1 LQFHSDRFAEANGF
15 ITGWEAYP
23 QAVKHFKKNNLEAP
37 SRQQFAEQFSKDTKA
52 NVKSELLP
60 PWMQGPA
67 QSTTLKYKTWQFRY
81 LGALLDAAGKG
92 NKAYVGRALG
102 ATLASAG
109 VRGLPFY
116 KTLVGAMTALGFS
129 PEDSLQK
136 VLDENVPDGLSE
148 SAMQTVAY
156 GPLSAATGVNFSGS
170 TGFGDPLPDTSRG
183 FEAAIGSLVGG
194 PAASLGRKMIDFP
207 GYLKRG
213 QTDRAIE
220 NLPVSVPVITNLA
233 KAYRMASEG
242 VVTKGG
248 IGVVPKDQ
256 VTTKMLLSQLLGYGD
271 MKTARAYDKY
281 LAGERAGGEGQDSIS
296 YPSLIAEAIVR
307 GDNQRARA
315 LELEAIRAG
324 KPPKLSDINEKVA
337 KRRGVESAIIKKYP
351 KATRDEALAAR
362 KRF

>member
-1 LQFHSDRFAEANGF
+1 
-15 ITGWEAYP
+15 
-23 QAVKHFKKNNLEAP
+23 
-37 SRQQFAEQFSKDTKA
+37 
-52 NVKSELLP
+52 
-60 PWMQGPA
+60 
-67 QSTTLKYKTWQFRY
+67 
-81 LGALLDAAGKG
+81 
-92 NKAYVGRALG
+92 
-102 ATLASAG
+102 
-109 VRGLPFY
+109 
-116 KTLVGAMTALGFS
+116 
-129 PEDSLQK
+129 
-136 VLDENVPDGLSE
+136 
-148 SAMQTVAY
+148 
-156 GPLSAATGVNFSGS
+156 
-170 TGFGDPLPDTSRG
+170 
-183 FEAAIGSLVGG
+183 
-194 PAASLGRKMIDFP
+194 MIDFP